1 MLSGDIREL
10 YKKVVAECKKI
21 DEEETKLVDPEHLK
35 VILEEVIFTCNNSK
49 LNI

>member
-35 VILEEVIFTCNNSK
+35 VILEEVILTFYNSK
-49 LNI
+49 HNI

>member
-21 DEEETKLVDPEHLK
+21 DEEETKMVDPEHLK
-35 VILEEVIFTCNNSK
+35 VILEEVNVIIIISK
-49 LNI
+49 HNT

>member
-35 VILEEVIFTCNNSK
+35 VILEEVFYFFD
-49 LNI
+49 

>member
-35 VILEEVIFTCNNSK
+35 VILEEVIFVCYNSK
-49 LNI
+49 HNI